1 MRQLLTSSKL
11 AQFAVLLIVFALLNA
26 LIDPSESNILWRLP
40 PLLKDLPFLINDLVR
55 GLMFEWMPIDVYD
68 PTIDEY
74 EQKPLFRE
82 ITRAISSGFLFVIGA
97 VREFILGGSKTIVAF
112 TSWDFIRDNPWAEWP
127 ALPWTV
133 VAGWAMV
140 LGYRLQGWGLAI
152 LAGIASLYISVF
164 GQWDPSMKTLSFIL
178 IAAPVSVFLGLAV
191 GIWAYKSKVVETI
204 VNPLLNVAQTMPHY
218 SYLVPIIVLFGV
230 GDHAAA
236 LVTIL
241 FATPSMVRLTLL
253 GLKNVPADVVDAGKM
268 NGCTDFQM
276 MFRVLIPTAKRD
288 VLIGVNQV
296 VMQCL
301 SMTVIAAFIG
311 AQGLGSNLLIALN
324 SLRIGTGLEIGI
336 CIVLIAV
343 VFDKMSLAWA
353 HKQTDYFADLS
364 FTQRHRPLLIC
375 AAILVAGSVLAFI
388 GSLVFDE
395 GFNYLYI
402 VPHNKGLTTAPFW
415 QAGVDWVWDTFF
427 YTLKAFN
434 EWLIV
439 SVLVPMR
446 DSYLAMPVAATFV
459 LVMGIAYILAGLRS
473 ALIVGGFLLFIA
485 FSEYWD
491 RALITMYMATF
502 AVIVSGIIGVTL
514 GSICA
519 QSPVASKAILLL
531 CDFLQTFPSFIYLIP
546 VIMLFGITDTSVLI
560 ASLAYAIVPATR
572 FTVEGLRS
580 VPSVLH
586 DAGSMCGVS
595 RLQRLVSIE
604 FPVAFPH
611 IMLGVN
617 QTVNFALMMVI
628 IGAFIGTIDLG
639 QLILKAISEPQGT
652 GIGITLGLSVAFI
665 ALAADQI
672 IRTWANKRKKM
683 LGID

>member
-1 MRQLLTSSKL
+1 MPSFLKSAK
-11 AQFAVLLIVFALLNA
+11 AIQFGVLLVAFFLLCA
-26 LIDPSESNILWRLP
+26 LIGPSESNYLWRLP
-40 PLLKDLPFLINDLVR
+40 PLLKEIPFLINDLVR

-68 PTIDEY
+68 PSIEEY

-82 ITRAISSGFLFVIGA
+82 ITRAISSAFLFVIGA
-97 VREFILGGSKTIVAF
+97 VRELILGGAKTIVAF
-112 TSWDFIRDNPWAEWP
+112 TSWDFVKENPWAEWP

-133 VAGWAMV
+133 VVGWAMV
-140 LGYRLQGWGLAI
+140 LGYRLHGWGLA
-152 LAGIASLYISVF
+152 LLTGVAGLYISVF
-164 GQWDPSMKTLSFIL
+164 GQWSPSMQTLSFIM
-178 IAAPVSVFLGLAV
+178 IAAPVSVFLGMAF
-191 GIWAYKSKVVETI
+191 GILAYKSKVFEAI
-204 VNPLLNVAQTMPHY
+204 LNPLLNVAQTMPHY

-241 FATPSMVRLTLL
+241 FATPSMVRLVLL

-268 NGCTDFQM
+268 SGCNNFQM
-276 MFRVLIPTAKRD
+276 LFRVLIPTAKRD

-353 HKQTDYFADLS
+353 NKQTDYFADLS
-364 FTQRHRPLLIC
+364 FIKRYRHFLIM
-375 AAILVAGSVLAFI
+375 AVIFVSGIVLAYI
-388 GSLVFDE
+388 GSFFFEE
-395 GFNYLYI
+395 GFNYFYI
-402 VPHNKGLTTAPFW
+402 VPHNKGITTAPFW

-427 YTLKAFN
+427 YILKSFN
-434 EWLIV
+434 EWLITG
-439 SVLVPMR
+439 VLVPMR
-446 DSYLAMPVAATFV
+446 DAYLAMPVVATFV
-459 LVMGIAYILAGLRS
+459 LVMGTAYILAGVRS

-502 AVIVSGIIGVTL
+502 AVIVSGFIGVTV
-514 GSICA
+514 GAICA
-519 QSPVASKAILLL
+519 QSTIASKAILLV

-580 VPSVLH
+580 VPPVLH

-604 FPVAFPH
+604 IPIAFPH

-652 GIGITLGLSVAFI
+652 GIGITLGVCVAFI
-665 ALAADQI
+665 GLAADQI
-672 IRTWANKRKKM
+672 IRTWANQRKKA
-683 LGID
+683 LGLN

>member
-1 MRQLLTSSKL
+1 MVQLSMSSKL
-11 AQFAVLLIVFALLNA
+11 VRFAILLTIFALLCL
-26 LIDPSESNILWRLP
+26 LIDPSENNYLWRLP
-40 PLLKDLPFLINDLVR
+40 PLLKEIPFLINDLVR

-68 PTIDEY
+68 PSIEEY

-82 ITRAISSGFLFVIGA
+82 ITRAISSAFLFVIGV
-97 VREFILGGSKTIVAF
+97 VRELILGGSKTIVAF
-112 TSWDFIRDNPWAEWP
+112 TGWDFIRDNPWAAWP

-140 LGYRLQGWGLAI
+140 LGYRLQGWRLAI
-152 LAGIASLYISVF
+152 LAGGACLYISIF
-164 GQWDPSMKTLSFIL
+164 GQWSPSMKTLSFIL
-178 IAAPVSVFLGLAV
+178 IAAPVSVFAGLVFGVLAF
-191 GIWAYKSKVVETI
+191 KSKAFEAVL
-204 VNPLLNVAQTMPHY
+204 NPLLNVAQTMPHY

-241 FATPSMVRLTLL
+241 FATPSMVRLVLL
-253 GLKNVPADVVDAGKM
+253 GLKNVPTDVVDAGRM
-268 NGCTDFQM
+268 SGCTEFQM
-276 MFRVLIPTAKRD
+276 LFRVLIPTAKRD

-296 VMQCL
+296 FMQCL

-353 HKQTDYFADLS
+353 NKQTDYFADLS
-364 FTQRHRPLLIC
+364 FVERHLHLLIC
-375 AAILVAGSVLAFI
+375 LGIFVIGSVLAYVGTF
-388 GSLVFDE
+388 LFEE

-402 VPHNKGLTTAPFW
+402 VPHNKGITTAPFW
-415 QAGVDWVWDTFF
+415 QAGVDWIWDTFF
-427 YTLKAFN
+427 YALKAFN
-434 EWLIV
+434 EWLIT

-446 DSYLAMPVAATFV
+446 DSYLAMPVIATFV
-459 LVMGIAYILAGLRS
+459 LVMGTAFILAGLRS

-502 AVIVSGIIGVTL
+502 AVIVSGIIGITI
-514 GSICA
+514 GSLCA
-519 QSPVASKAILLL
+519 QNSIASKAVLLL

-560 ASLAYAIVPATR
+560 ASLAFAAVPATR

-580 VPSVLH
+580 VPTVLH

-595 RLQRLVSIE
+595 RFQRLISIE

-628 IGAFIGTIDLG
+628 IGAFIGTTDLG

-652 GIGITLGLSVAFI
+652 GIGITLGLCVAFI
-665 ALAADQI
+665 GLAVDQI
-672 IRTWANKRKKM
+672 IRTWANRRKAA
-683 LGID
+683 LGLA